1 MFKRD
6 KFEVEAGFFIIS
18 DLERSH
24 LRTMLIVKKLLS
36 YIEQNKSTTLPPPP
50 QELTDLNARRDSVF
64 TRRLKPMPTGVW
76 RVVWMNGKARHKIA
90 NVESVVTRRMH
101 PFSKESQIK
110 NFINSVLAKVSS
122 DFTRVPS
129 VCNPWFRGFLR
140 FTEVT
145 RLVPNL

>member
-64 TRRLKPMPTGVW
+64 TRRLKPMPTGV
-76 RVVWMNGKARHKIA
+76 
-90 NVESVVTRRMH
+90 
-101 PFSKESQIK
+101 
-110 NFINSVLAKVSS
+110 
-122 DFTRVPS
+122 
-129 VCNPWFRGFLR
+129 
-140 FTEVT
+140 
-145 RLVPNL
+145 